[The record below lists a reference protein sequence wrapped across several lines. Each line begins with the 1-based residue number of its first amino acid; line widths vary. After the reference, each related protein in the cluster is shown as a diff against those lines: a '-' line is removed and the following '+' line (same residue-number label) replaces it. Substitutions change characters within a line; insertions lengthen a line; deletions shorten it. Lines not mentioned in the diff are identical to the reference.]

1 MFFSNLL
8 VAKTSAGLLMYRIR
22 NRELEVLLA
31 HPGGPFFARRD
42 EGAWTIPK
50 GEVEPNEALMDAAV
64 REFTEETGAKP
75 EGPFIA
81 LSPITQKS
89 GKRVHAWAF
98 EADWD
103 ATTLASNM
111 VTLEWPPRSGEYRE
125 FPEVDRAEFFTL
137 AVGARKINPAQRA
150 FLDELEQHV
159 GHPGALTTP
168 RTIP

>member
-1 MFFSNLL
+1 M
-8 VAKTSAGLLMYRIR
+8 AKTSAGLLMYRIR
-22 NRELEVLLA
+22 NRQLEVLLA
-31 HPGGPFFARRD
+31 HPVVRSSLVETRVPGRSQGQ
-42 EGAWTIPK
+42 
-50 GEVEPNEALMDAAV
+50 VEPSEALMDAAV

-98 EADWD
+98 EANWD

-125 FPEVDRAEFFTL
+125 FPEVDRASSSHWRSGL
-137 AVGARKINPAQRA
+137 ARSIPHNGPSSMNSNDTSDIPAR
-150 FLDELEQHV
+150 
-159 GHPGALTTP
+159 
-168 RTIP
+168 